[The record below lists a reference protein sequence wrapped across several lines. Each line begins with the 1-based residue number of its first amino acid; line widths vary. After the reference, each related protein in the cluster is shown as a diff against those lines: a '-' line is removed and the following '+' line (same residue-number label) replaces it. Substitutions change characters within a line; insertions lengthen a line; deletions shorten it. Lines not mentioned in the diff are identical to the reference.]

1 MAIFGTV
8 IIMLLPSTLQHFSPS
23 SQHCSSLICSSLIC
37 FSLLLADVTNLDYV
51 KVNAEAGKN
60 VTIPCPGVT
69 EHSLVDTLVWKT
81 ASTTIAQ
88 FANRI
93 PLLHSPRVSLDL
105 SVEQYCLFHSID
117 GNKPLE
123 NGTSSSALCHIRIH
137 YPLATLVCCH
147 FMARTKALEFGH

>member
-1 MAIFGTV
+1 MPARHFSNIFGN
-8 IIMLLPSTLQHFSPS
+8 
-23 SQHCSSLICSSLIC
+23 
-37 FSLLLADVTNLDYV
+37 FSLSHSSFDLPNFNTPLLIALFADVTNLDYV

-93 PLLHSPRVSLDL
+93 PLLHSPRVSTN
-105 SVEQYCLFHSID
+105 QKYI
-117 GNKPLE
+117 
-123 NGTSSSALCHIRIH
+123 
-137 YPLATLVCCH
+137 
-147 FMARTKALEFGH
+147 

>member
-1 MAIFGTV
+1 LATFGQVT
-8 IIMLLPSTLQHFSPS
+8 
-23 SQHCSSLICSSLIC
+23 
-37 FSLLLADVTNLDYV
+37 FSLHLLHFLLVSHIFTDVTNLDYV

-93 PLLHSPRVSLDL
+93 PLLHSPRVSFDL
-105 SVEQYCLFHSID
+105 SV
-117 GNKPLE
+117 K
-123 NGTSSSALCHIRIH
+123 
-137 YPLATLVCCH
+137 
-147 FMARTKALEFGH
+147 